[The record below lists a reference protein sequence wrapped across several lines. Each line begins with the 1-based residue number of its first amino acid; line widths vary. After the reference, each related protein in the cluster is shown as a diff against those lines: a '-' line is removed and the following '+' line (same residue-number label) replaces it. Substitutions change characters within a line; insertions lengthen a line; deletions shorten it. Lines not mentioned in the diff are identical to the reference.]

1 MGEVE
6 DAQTSQRPCVSF
18 LRGGVLSADR
28 RRRLCA
34 ARARRVVLTR
44 RESLRGVRRARL
56 PGRVAEAVGR
66 AGAAHGDVAEAV
78 GLPPSA
84 RFQLRIL
91 GHLVHRQHP
100 AVGRMALLRLE
111 EELLDV
117 ARGHPV
123 AQRLHEAVDVVP
135 AIGRFLVLRVEQ
147 ILLRLLLD
155 EPDQLIVEVRR
166 RRHHDAAALGRHH
179 LVGVRP
185 VPAAAPLQHRAG
197 GIRQLVLVDHPHEH
211 VLQARGDALVNGDRA
226 VVAEPRAPLA
236 MEGGEHGD
244 GRVGAG
250 EDEVQLA
257 EGLQR
262 RRVGIAGGGDG
273 AAKRAGDEIR
283 RQEVPPRPV
292 RAERRRFDH
301 HQLRTPAL
309 RGSQVGG
316 LHGEAAGAS
325 EHRVRLGHQV
335 RQPRLAVR
343 RARIERD
350 HAAAAGEEGMPQRRT
365 AVVHVVLHP
374 VEMRPAPPQRVAV
387 GRFRAHH
394 VRAEVRQELGAVD
407 AAFVGEVEDADCG
420 QCARQIGFPHADG
433 AKRPRL

>member
-1 MGEVE
+1 M
-6 DAQTSQRPCVSF
+6 D
-18 LRGGVLSADR
+18 
-28 RRRLCA
+28 
-34 ARARRVVLTR
+34 
-44 RESLRGVRRARL
+44 
-56 PGRVAEAVGR
+56 
-66 AGAAHGDVAEAV
+66 
-78 GLPPSA
+78 
-84 RFQLRIL
+84 
-91 GHLVHRQHP
+91 
-100 AVGRMALLRLE
+100 
-111 EELLDV
+111 
-117 ARGHPV
+117 
-123 AQRLHEAVDVVP
+123 
-135 AIGRFLVLRVEQ
+135 
-147 ILLRLLLD
+147 
-155 EPDQLIVEVRR
+155 
-166 RRHHDAAALGRHH
+166 
-179 LVGVRP
+179 
-185 VPAAAPLQHRAG
+185 
-197 GIRQLVLVDHPHEH
+197 
-211 VLQARGDALVNGDRA
+211 GDRA

-301 HQLRTPAL
+301 HQLGTLTL

-316 LHGEAAGAS
+316 LHGKAAGAG

-343 RARIERD
+343 RARVERD

-365 AVVHVVLHP
+365 AVVHVVLRA

-387 GRFRAHH
+387 ERLRAHH

-420 QCARQIGFPHADG
+420 QCARQFGFPHADG

>member
-1 MGEVE
+1 
-6 DAQTSQRPCVSF
+6 
-18 LRGGVLSADR
+18 
-28 RRRLCA
+28 
-34 ARARRVVLTR
+34 
-44 RESLRGVRRARL
+44 
-56 PGRVAEAVGR
+56 
-66 AGAAHGDVAEAV
+66 
-78 GLPPSA
+78 
-84 RFQLRIL
+84 
-91 GHLVHRQHP
+91 
-100 AVGRMALLRLE
+100 MALLRLE

-117 ARGHPV
+117 ARRHPV
-123 AQRLHEAVDVVP
+123 AQRLHEAVDVGP
-135 AIGRFLVLRVEQ
+135 TIGRFLVLRVEQ

-155 EPDQLIVEVRR
+155 EPDQLIVEARR

-179 LVGVRP
+179 FVGIRP

-197 GIRQLVLVDHPHEH
+197 GIRQLVLVEHPHEH
-211 VLQARGDALVNGDRA
+211 VFQARGDALVDGDRA
-226 VVAEPRAPLA
+226 VVAEPRTPLA

-262 RRVGIAGGGDG
+262 RRVGIAGGGDR

-292 RAERRRFDH
+292 RAERRRLDH
-301 HQLRTPAL
+301 HQLLTPAL
-309 RGSQVGG
+309 RGRQLGG
-316 LHGEAAGAS
+316 LHGEAVGAG
-325 EHRVRLGHQV
+325 EHCVRLGYQV
-335 RQPRLAVR
+335 RQTRLAVR
-343 RARIERD
+343 RARVERD

-365 AVVHVVLHP
+365 ALVHVVLRP
-374 VEMRPAPPQRVAV
+374 VKVRPAPPQRVAV
-387 GRFRAHH
+387 ERLRAHH

-420 QCARQIGFPHADG
+420 QCARQFGFPHADG